1 MATKTINKILR
12 SGALPGGRAV
22 IVDLQLEGGEA
33 LTLEC
38 HHEKLPL
45 LAAAINDAGLVAE
58 RARKALPGESISTV
72 VPRFAMAVRAGTSA
86 DNLYIALA
94 FQTDTGT
101 PLEIAMPPEL
111 ARETI
116 ERLQYELDQLG
127 RRPPIVPS

>member
-1 MATKTINKILR
+1 MANKTISKILR
-12 SGALPGGRAV
+12 SGALPGGHAV
-22 IVDLQLEGGEA
+22 IVDLQLEGGEK

-45 LAAAINDAGLVAE
+45 LAAAINDAGVVAE
-58 RARKALPGESISTV
+58 RARKAFPGESISTV

-86 DNLYIALA
+86 DSLYIAVA
-94 FQTDTGT
+94 FQTDTGA

-127 RRPPIVPS
+127 RRPSIVPS